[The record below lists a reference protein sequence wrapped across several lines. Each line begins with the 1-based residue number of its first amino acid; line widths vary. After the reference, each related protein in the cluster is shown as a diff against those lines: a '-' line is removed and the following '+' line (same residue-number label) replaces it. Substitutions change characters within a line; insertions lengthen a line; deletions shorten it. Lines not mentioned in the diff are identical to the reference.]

1 MSEQPEISPDLA
13 VILSKALLNASK
25 QLNLTQAEL
34 GKVIGMHRTGISR
47 LKQHLDLQPETKQ
60 GELALLLISAAR
72 ALYALAGGDNVWIKH
87 FMRSNNRL
95 TGGVPAEQIQ
105 TVQGLVKVIICLDAL
120 QGKGNLKSIA
130 QC

>member
-1 MSEQPEISPDLA
+1 VSALPEILPNSA
-13 VILSKALLNASK
+13 VVLSKALLKASK
-25 QLNLTQAEL
+25 QLTLTQAEL
-34 GKVIGMHRTGISR
+34 AKVIGMHRTDISR
-47 LKQHLDLQPETKQ
+47 LKQYLDLQPETKQ

-105 TVQGLVKVIICLDAL
+105 TVQGLVKVVICLDAL
-120 QGKGNLKSIA
+120 RCKGNL
-130 QC
+130 